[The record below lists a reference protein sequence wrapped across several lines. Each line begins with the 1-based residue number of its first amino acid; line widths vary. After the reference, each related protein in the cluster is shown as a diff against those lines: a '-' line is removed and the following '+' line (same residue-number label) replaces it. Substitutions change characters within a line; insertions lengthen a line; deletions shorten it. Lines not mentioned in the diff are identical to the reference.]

1 MKNKTKDIAFLGIY
15 IALVVGLGY
24 ALVVVPN
31 VELVTVMI
39 FLSGVLMGVKRGVII
54 GGVSELLFSSLNPMG
69 SGLLF
74 PPMLIAQIIAM
85 SIVGAI
91 GGLLREYLVN
101 SKGRNVNVIII
112 GVIGFGLTLFYDVIV
127 SLAYPISAGFG
138 FRETVGVVFA
148 GIGFSLVHIVVNST
162 IFALVVPTVV
172 KKVIPAVPY
181 FAQIN

>member
-1 MKNKTKDIAFLGIY
+1 MKTKARDVAFLGIY

-24 ALVVVPN
+24 ALVAIPN

-39 FLSGVLMGVKRGVII
+39 FLSGVLMGARRGIII
-54 GGVSELLFSSLNPMG
+54 GGVSEFLFSSINPMG

-85 SIVGAI
+85 STVGAI
-91 GGLLREYLVN
+91 GGILRKYIVSCRSGRASTIVIGLV
-101 SKGRNVNVIII
+101 
-112 GVIGFGLTLFYDVIV
+112 GFGLALFYDAVV
-127 SLAYPISAGFG
+127 SVAYPISAGFG
-138 FRETVGVVFA
+138 FKETVGVVLA
-148 GIGFSLVHIVVNST
+148 GVGFSLVHIVVNSVV
-162 IFALVVPTVV
+162 FALVVPAVV